1 MRCLP
6 PEGQP
11 PPSTLWLKNDKPI
24 DFNLESNYRVSSE
37 GSLLLL
43 SAGLADTANFSCV
56 AENVAAKRVSPPA
69 ALKVYVDGSWSSW
82 SAWSE
87 CSADCGLGS
96 QKRTRTCTA
105 PPPGH
110 GGASCQGSAFE
121 RSDCT
126 STNCPPVDG
135 AWSAWGEWSTC
146 GPDCT
151 QRSSRAC
158 DAPAPLFGGRVCVG
172 DDTVTRNCTGG
183 MCMSTNRIYDSE
195 STQEAREK
203 ALQQDITLIVVLAV
217 LVPLVLV
224 LTFFLFRKFAS
235 KSRPNGVLY
244 EVASTEYSLPF
255 YTDTNSKNTVK
266 VLPPELMVNGNQSSS
281 TTSSGGLVIDNAY
294 SSPASVASN
303 EQNKSVLRYE
313 VHYTAPGETP
323 PTGTKT
329 PPSEHFYD
337 VPLIR
342 SCLESPSP
350 SEGFHLLPTQKSL
363 GGSSTRFSNSRKGES
378 SPGSSL
384 EKPRSSSPNSYISEA
399 TSGYS
404 HPSVNSGSD
413 GAFPAMLHSE
423 THLHVPH
430 GEGTVW
436 EEFGSSGGRLIVP
449 EYGVS
454 LTVPQGSIPHDKKCK
469 LYLSVLPYAHCLP
482 MQTERQT
489 LLSPLIWCGPP
500 GTKLLKPAVLAF
512 EHSASLQHAA
522 WKLHVFAVKNTAI
535 GSQEQDWQK
544 IITLGEERL
553 DTPVYTQLDGN
564 QAFLMSDCLQPYAVV
579 GESAASSSAVKLVRV
594 VASAPPPAADGQ
606 LTITL
611 HVIQNTTAHLKY
623 LTQQE
628 RKRGACLLDKPRTL
642 NLLDCGSNLVFSL
655 DEVATGW
662 KMTPRHHHQ
671 EISFESLWNS
681 PSGGSADF
689 PSLSF
694 RLERSDSQM
703 LLEGRCPPLSC
714 RLVVQQKGCTADRQV
729 IRINTD
735 FPYAPVTD
743 SPAHVGLRSASVSA
757 TLSSNGSVNV
767 ASSTSSGECGPVRLP
782 ARVRRELCRCLDPPN
797 ARGNDWRMLAARLN
811 VDRYLNYFA
820 CKNSPTEHI
829 LDLWEARHRQASAVT
844 DLLNVLRV
852 MGRPDAAHVLETHTG
867 PWI

>member
-1 MRCLP
+1 MTSHRIQSFK
-6 PEGQP
+6 QP
-11 PPSTLWLKNDKPI
+11 YN
-24 DFNLESNYRVSSE
+24 SNNRVSSE

-121 RSDCT
+121 SHPVIRVASSGT
-126 STNCPPVDG
+126 VDG

-183 MCMSTNRIYDSE
+183 MCMT
-195 STQEAREK
+195 REK

-244 EVASTEYSLPF
+244 EVAST
-255 YTDTNSKNTVK
+255 
-266 VLPPELMVNGNQSSS
+266 
-281 TTSSGGLVIDNAY
+281 
-294 SSPASVASN
+294 
-303 EQNKSVLRYE
+303 
-313 VHYTAPGETP
+313 
-323 PTGTKT
+323 
-329 PPSEHFYD
+329 
-337 VPLIR
+337 
-342 SCLESPSP
+342 
-350 SEGFHLLPTQKSL
+350 
-363 GGSSTRFSNSRKGES
+363 
-378 SPGSSL
+378 
-384 EKPRSSSPNSYISEA
+384 
-399 TSGYS
+399 GYS

-449 EYGVS
+449 
-454 LTVPQGSIPHDKKCK
+454 D
-469 LYLSVLPYAHCLP
+469 
-482 MQTERQT
+482 
-489 LLSPLIWCGPP
+489 PLIWCGPP

-611 HVIQNTTAHLKY
+611 HVIQNTTAHLKC
-623 LTQQE
+623 E
-628 RKRGACLLDKPRTL
+628 CL
-642 NLLDCGSNLVFSL
+642 
-655 DEVATGW
+655 
-662 KMTPRHHHQ
+662 
-671 EISFESLWNS
+671 
-681 PSGGSADF
+681 
-689 PSLSF
+689 
-694 RLERSDSQM
+694 
-703 LLEGRCPPLSC
+703 
-714 RLVVQQKGCTADRQV
+714 
-729 IRINTD
+729 
-735 FPYAPVTD
+735 
-743 SPAHVGLRSASVSA
+743 
-757 TLSSNGSVNV
+757 
-767 ASSTSSGECGPVRLP
+767 
-782 ARVRRELCRCLDPPN
+782 
-797 ARGNDWRMLAARLN
+797 
-811 VDRYLNYFA
+811 
-820 CKNSPTEHI
+820 
-829 LDLWEARHRQASAVT
+829 
-844 DLLNVLRV
+844 
-852 MGRPDAAHVLETHTG
+852 
-867 PWI
+867 